1 MVTTI
6 ADPAGHELAV
16 GGSDDGGLWMKARPL
31 ARLARRCQSTAE
43 WNRPLNVAIGKKL
56 IWPNLAASH

>member
-16 GGSDDGGLWMKARPL
+16 GGSDDGGPWMKASPGRWLASPGDVSPRPNGTGL
-31 ARLARRCQSTAE
+31 
-43 WNRPLNVAIGKKL
+43 
-56 IWPNLAASH
+56 